1 MALLLI
7 GINHTTAS
15 IALREKVAFPPESM
29 ERALTQLCALEA
41 VSEAVIV
48 STCNRTELYLECGGA
63 AAEDSAQEG
72 AGAHAAIVRW
82 LAEFHRLSPQE
93 LAECSY
99 AFDETD
105 VVRHLMRVSCGLDS
119 MVLGE
124 PQILG
129 QIKSAFAVSKEFNA
143 VGPALGRTF
152 QDAFTIAK
160 QVRTDTAIGQNP
172 VSVAYAAVALS
183 ERLFSDLSSLSVLLI
198 GAGKTI
204 ELVVTHLYDRGVR
217 RIVVANRTLDNA
229 LEIAGKFGGQGV
241 LLSDIPE
248 RLVEADI
255 VVSST
260 NSQLPLLGKGTVE
273 SALKRR
279 KHRPILLV
287 DLAVPRDI
295 EEEVGELADA
305 YLYSIDDIAEVIED
319 GVKSRE
325 EAAAEASTII
335 EEGVHEHLKQRRAL
349 NAVSTLRAF
358 RESADAIREA
368 ELLRALKQLE
378 SGEPAEAVLTSLAR
392 GLTNKLLHEPT
403 VQMKKASA
411 GGRDQSLQLV
421 RELYGLAS
429 DEGELPPT
437 N

>member
-1 MALLLI
+1 MALVLL

-15 IALREKVAFPPESM
+15 IALREKVAFPPELV
-29 ERALTQLCALEA
+29 ERALEQLRQLAA
-41 VSEAVIV
+41 VNEAVIV
-48 STCNRTELYLECGGA
+48 STCNRTELYLDCDTENESDADGDHTA
-63 AAEDSAQEG
+63 VNSVLD
-72 AGAHAAIVRW
+72 W
-82 LAEFHRLSPQE
+82 LAQFHSLPRSE
-93 LAECSY
+93 LNQSSY
-99 AFDETD
+99 AFESAE

-129 QIKSAFAVSKEFNA
+129 QIKSAFALSKEFDA
-143 VGPALGRTF
+143 VGPALGRAF
-152 QDAFTIAK
+152 QDAFSIAK

-172 VSVAYAAVALS
+172 VSVAYAAVTLS
-183 ERLFSDLSSLSVLLI
+183 ERIFSNLASLNVLLI

-204 ELVVTHLYDRGVR
+204 ELVVTHLFDRGVR
-217 RIVVANRTLDNA
+217 NIVVANRTLDNA

-248 RLVEADI
+248 RLVAADI

-279 KHRPILLV
+279 KHKPMLLV

-295 EEEVGELADA
+295 EAEVGEIADA

-325 EAAAEASTII
+325 EAAAQAQEII
-335 EEGVHEHLKQRRAL
+335 ELGVDEHLKQLRAL
-349 NAVSTLRAF
+349 NAVSTLKAF
-358 RESADAIREA
+358 RASADAIREA
-368 ELLRALKQLE
+368 ELQRALKLIE
-378 SGEPAEAVLTSLAR
+378 AGEAPAEVLATLAR
-392 GLTNKLLHEPT
+392 GLTNKLIHSPT

-411 GGRDQSLQLV
+411 EGRNEGLQLI
-421 RELYGLAS
+421 RELYALD
-429 DEGELPPT
+429 DENLNT
-437 N
+437 